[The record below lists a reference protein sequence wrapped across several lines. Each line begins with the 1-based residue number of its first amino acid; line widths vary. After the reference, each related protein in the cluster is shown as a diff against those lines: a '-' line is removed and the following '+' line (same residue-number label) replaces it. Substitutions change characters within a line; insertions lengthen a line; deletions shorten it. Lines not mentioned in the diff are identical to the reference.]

1 MRTAAKTLCRKRNVL
16 STGSGTVV
24 DGVPDVD
31 EVVEVD
37 VVLDVEGLLDVDGV
51 IDVDVVIVVVVV
63 EVVTVRH
70 ACLRMLL
77 RCSSRMS
84 KSVTNM

>member
-1 MRTAAKTLCRKRNVL
+1 VKKLCRRRNIL
-16 STGSGTVV
+16 STASGTVV
-24 DGVPDVD
+24 DGATDVN
-31 EVVEVD
+31 EAVEVD

-51 IDVDVVIVVVVV
+51 MDVDVVIDVDVVGV
-63 EVVTVRH
+63 ETVRQ

-77 RCSSRMS
+77 RCSSRTS

>member
-1 MRTAAKTLCRKRNVL
+1 MKLCRRRNVL
-16 STGSGTVV
+16 STGSGTAV
-24 DGVPDVD
+24 DGVTDVD

-51 IDVDVVIVVVVV
+51 IDVDVVIVVDVV
-63 EVVTVRH
+63 EVETVRH
-70 ACLRMLL
+70 ACWRMLL
-77 RCSSRMS
+77 RCSSRTS